1 MMSTA
6 SLTTRIKDYGTLMK
20 PRITLLALVT
30 TFVGFWIAGT
40 AFSSFTL
47 MFTLIGTALGSSSA
61 STLNNYVDRE
71 LDQKMSRTRERSLP
85 SGRIEP
91 NRALVFGILLGIG
104 GCSVMALFVNP
115 LSAGLLLFTILFY
128 IFVYTIWLKRHSPYS
143 TEIGGIAGSM
153 PPVIGWAAA
162 TGSLGLEALTLFMIM
177 FIWQPPHFWALGIY
191 YLDDYKDADIPRFP
205 VVKGIDA
212 TKWRTLLYNVILLP
226 ASVIPYTLDMVGTTY
241 LVAASVTGLAYLA
254 ITIQFV
260 LKPITRSAALKLFS
274 FSNLYLLLLFI
285 FMFVSSRSF
294 Y

>member
-1 MMSTA
+1 MSAAT
-6 SLTTRIKDYGTLMK
+6 LTTRMKDYGNLMK

-30 TFVGFWIAGT
+30 TFVGFWVAGT
-40 AFSSFTL
+40 AFSAPTL
-47 MFTLIGTALGSSSA
+47 LFMLIGTALGSSSA
-61 STLNNYVDRE
+61 STLNNYIDRE
-71 LDQKMSRTRERSLP
+71 LDEKMSRTKERALP
-85 SGRIEP
+85 SGKIEP
-91 NRALVFGILLGIG
+91 NRALVLGICLGIL
-104 GCSVMALFVNP
+104 GCGLMAAFVNVI
-115 LSAGLLLFTILFY
+115 SAGLLLFTILFY
-128 IFVYTIWLKRHSPYS
+128 IFVYTIWLKRHSPFS

-162 TGSLGLEALTLFMIM
+162 TGSLGMEALALFMIM

-191 YLDDYKDADIPRFP
+191 YLDDYEQAEIPRFP

-212 TKWRTLLYNVILLP
+212 TKWRTLLYNVLLLP
-226 ASVIPYTLDMVGTTY
+226 ASLTPYVLDMVGTTY
-241 LVAASVTGLAYLA
+241 LVAALVTGLAYLG